1 MAGKEAR
8 KSGKAAVNTSTRELN
23 LTESLRPLL
32 LLLLGDP
39 HLILEVQE

>member
-32 LLLLGDP
+32 LLLGDP

>member
-23 LTESLRPLL
+23 LTESLRQL